1 MLENTE
7 LLQIT
12 DKDEFTAFMN
22 QFGDAGLI
30 RPR

>member
-1 MLENTE
+1 VIENTE

-12 DKDEFTAFMN
+12 DKDGFTAFMN
-22 QFGDAGLI
+22 RLGDAGLI